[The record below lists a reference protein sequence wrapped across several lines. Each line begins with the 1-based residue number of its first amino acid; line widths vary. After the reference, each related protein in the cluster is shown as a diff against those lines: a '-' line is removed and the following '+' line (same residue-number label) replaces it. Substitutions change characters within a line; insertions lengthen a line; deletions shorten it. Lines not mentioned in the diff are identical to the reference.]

1 MLNTAIFVLDNKEMF
16 STQDLTQGRWF
27 EQRGHQ
33 ERDGNIATRLSWR
46 PEWVPM
52 STNQVEE
59 QSPF

>member
-33 ERDGNIATRLSWR
+33 ERDGNIATRLS
-46 PEWVPM
+46 
-52 STNQVEE
+52 
-59 QSPF
+59 